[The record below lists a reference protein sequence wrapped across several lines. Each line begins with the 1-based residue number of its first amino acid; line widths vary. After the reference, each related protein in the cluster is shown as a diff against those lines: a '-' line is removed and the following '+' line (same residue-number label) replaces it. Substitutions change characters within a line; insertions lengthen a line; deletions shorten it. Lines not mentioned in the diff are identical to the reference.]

1 MSSLTLDDYKVLSR
15 IPINDE
21 CSFMVDNEKYTI
33 ENKKPQKEVYA
44 HITEWS
50 TDLSTHHYGVLMCPH
65 IGWDIGW
72 IRVEHKLCK
81 DPYSEYYGK
90 VTYGEGPRVHGWGRM
105 VVEITR
111 VAEYGIMNFD
121 HEGKRQMTVKPGERT
136 NRFDDKTML
145 ERRIKEEFAR
155 IFGEGYKL
163 RWMK

>member
-21 CSFMVDNEKYTI
+21 CSFMVGNEKYTI

-50 TDLSTHHYGVLMCPH
+50 TELSTHHYGVLMCPH

-72 IRVEHKLCK
+72 MKVNHKVT
-81 DPYSEYYGK
+81 DRYHPDYGK
-90 VTYGEGPRVHGWGRM
+90 VYTGEGPRIEGFGRM

-145 ERRIKEEFAR
+145 ERRINEEFNR

-163 RWMK
+163 RWMT